1 MPVKNYLVF
10 YQKDDPANRLILAE
24 IEGGW
29 ALLNGEEYNQG
40 VRKRLEVYQGAVRN
54 FYLEEPAGMHCF
66 NFYLEQ

>member
-1 MPVKNYLVF
+1 MKDRCVLVE
-10 YQKDDPANRLILAE
+10 L
-24 IEGGW
+24 EGGW

-40 VRKRLEVYQGAVRN
+40 VRKGLEVYQCTVRN